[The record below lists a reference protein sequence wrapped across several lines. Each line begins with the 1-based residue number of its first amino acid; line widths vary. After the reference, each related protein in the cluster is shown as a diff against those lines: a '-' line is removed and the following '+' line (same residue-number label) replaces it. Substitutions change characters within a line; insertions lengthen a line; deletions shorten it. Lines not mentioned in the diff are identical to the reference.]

1 MNTVLDPK
9 VLIALESD
17 MEDLRPSIIDLT
29 RQVVSRKISRYPI
42 YVAGHAPIA
51 IGKPFVSASLA
62 ELHFD
67 YNASV
72 LEEFVSK
79 GLVMRDRLDDFRAA
93 FGNPE
98 ERACIFVAI
107 PDATGFVFLPLN
119 T

>member
-9 VLIALESD
+9 VLMALESD
-17 MEDLRPSIIDLT
+17 MEDLRPSLLKLT
-29 RQVVSRKISRYPI
+29 RQVVSGKISRYPI

-51 IGKPFVSASLA
+51 IGKPFLSAELS

-79 GLVMRDRLDDFRAA
+79 GLVLRERLDDFRSA

-98 ERACIFVAI
+98 EKACIFVAM
-107 PDATGFVFLPLN
+107 PESSGFVFLPLN